1 MTYQGWRALV
11 ACLLVAAGSSAISI
25 IYANAA
31 ARQSEQRWCG
41 IVTTLDDAYRATPPQ
56 TPAGQK
62 IAAEFAQLRHDFRC
76 SSGR

>member
-11 ACLLVAAGSSAISI
+11 ACLLVAAASSLVSI
-25 IYANAA
+25 VYANAA

-56 TPAGQK
+56 SEAGRK
-62 IAAEFAQLRHDFRC
+62 IAADIARLRGEFRC
-76 SSGR
+76 DR